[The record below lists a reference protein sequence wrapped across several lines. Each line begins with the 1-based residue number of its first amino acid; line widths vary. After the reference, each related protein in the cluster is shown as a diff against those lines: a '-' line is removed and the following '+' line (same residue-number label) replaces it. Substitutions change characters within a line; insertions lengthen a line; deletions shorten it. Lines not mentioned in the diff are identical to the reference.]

1 MKIIVIAS
9 LAYSLINFRGRLIA
23 AMIGNG
29 HEVVVCA
36 PGRDPEIE
44 EKLAAMGATYLP
56 MPMARAGMNP
66 FADLGTLIW
75 LIRCF
80 RDNRPDAVL
89 AYTQKPII
97 YGGIASRFFPSI
109 RFYAM
114 VSGLGHVFSD
124 GESRLLPHVRRIVSI
139 LYRQALGKAKAVFVF
154 NSDDRGEMMR
164 HKILRRTNRV
174 IQVPGSGVDLS
185 HYAQAPVPPG
195 PPVFLMIA
203 RLLRNKGLIE
213 YVEAARIVRAR
224 FPDARL
230 QLLGPLDENPAAVSR
245 ETVAQWQDEGVIEY
259 LGETRDVRPYL
270 EQASIFVLPSW
281 YREGLPRTILE
292 AMAVGRGVITTDMPG
307 CREPIREGLN
317 GFTVAPRDAGA
328 LADAMMRICAQP
340 DLAGRLGSAARET
353 VEERYSVEMVNAL
366 LLSTMEMNKAPAEQP
381 RRARASAPML
391 AGES

>member
-1 MKIIVIAS
+1 M
-9 LAYSLINFRGRLIA
+9 
-23 AMIGNG
+23 
-29 HEVVVCA
+29 
-36 PGRDPEIE
+36 
-44 EKLAAMGATYLP
+44 
-56 MPMARAGMNP
+56 
-66 FADLGTLIW
+66 
-75 LIRCF
+75 
-80 RDNRPDAVL
+80 

-124 GESRLLPHVRRIVSI
+124 GESRLLPYVRAIVSI
-139 LYRQALGKAKAVFVF
+139 LYRQALRTAKAVFVF
-154 NSDDRGEMMR
+154 NSDDRGEMLR
-164 HKILRRTNRV
+164 HHILRPDSRV

-185 HYAQAPVPPG
+185 HYAQAALPEG

-224 FPDARL
+224 FPDVCL

-245 ETVAQWQDEGVIEY
+245 EAIAEWQDDGIIEY
-259 LGETRDVRPYL
+259 LGETRDVRPFL
-270 EQASIFVLPSW
+270 GQASIFVLPSW

-307 CREPIREGLN
+307 CREPIRQGVN
-317 GFTVAPRDAGA
+317 GFIVAPRDAGA
-328 LADAMMRICAQP
+328 LADAMVRICEQPTLPAQ
-340 DLAGRLGSAARET
+340 LGMAARKT
-353 VEERYSVEMVNAL
+353 VEDHYSVEMVNAL
-366 LLSTMEMNKAPAEQP
+366 LLSTMEMNGPAAGRAGRKRVNAPI
-381 RRARASAPML
+381 L